1 MMTARDTDHDI
12 ELIRRCAQGEEAALR
27 ELFARHAG
35 MVFNLLYRMLGSR
48 DDADELLP
56 EVFLRVWRGASR
68 FQQRANPVTWIYR
81 IASNACIDRLRRR
94 PALTSVSLEELEQ
107 GPEPAAVLFD
117 PDRRL
122 ILADEWSRLQTG
134 LLALAPEDRLLI
146 TLYHL
151 QDRSYEEIQQI
162 TGLSYARLKSRL
174 FRARQRLRELYQ
186 SEECERQDEG
196 VPEGSTPVARFQWR
210 SA

>member
-1 MMTARDTDHDI
+1 MMSARDTDHDL
-12 ELIRRCAQGEEAALR
+12 ELIRRCSKADESALR
-27 ELFARHAG
+27 ELFARHGG
-35 MVFNLLYRMLGSR
+35 MVFNLLFRMLGSR

-56 EVFLRVWRGASR
+56 EVFLRVWQGAGR

-94 PALTSVSLEELEQ
+94 PALPSVSLEELDD
-107 GPEPAAVLFD
+107 GPETAAVPYD

-122 ILADEWSRLQTG
+122 ILADEYRRLQSG
-134 LLALAPEDRLLI
+134 LLALPPEDRLLI

-151 QDRSYEEIQQI
+151 QERSYEEVQQI

-174 FRARQRLRELYQ
+174 FRARQRLREQYRVGEQ
-186 SEECERQDEG
+186 EAEDDELSD
-196 VPEGSTPVARFQWR
+196 GSTPVARFQWR
-210 SA
+210 PA